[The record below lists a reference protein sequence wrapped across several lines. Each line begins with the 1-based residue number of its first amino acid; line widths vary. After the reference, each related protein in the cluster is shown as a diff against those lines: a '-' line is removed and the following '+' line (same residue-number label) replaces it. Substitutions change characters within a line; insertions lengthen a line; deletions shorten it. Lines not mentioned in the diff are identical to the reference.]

1 MQVIQLL
8 ILYNYDWKKENRLG
22 FIRAL
27 SGGGYRAAALE
38 SAVASLKEESKAIK
52 QETLEI
58 KSETKKLR
66 EERERMSE
74 DLLQK
79 KHELDQLKT
88 TPYPHERWGIRTIS
102 LCFHV
107 TMLKKQ
113 MR

>member
-1 MQVIQLL
+1 MIGE
-8 ILYNYDWKKENRLG
+8 KKIGL
-22 FIRAL
+22 AL

-88 TPYPHERWGIRTIS
+88 TPYRMKDGDKDYKS
-102 LCFHV
+102 
-107 TMLKKQ
+107 MLPCYYVEKTDEVKECA
-113 MR
+113 